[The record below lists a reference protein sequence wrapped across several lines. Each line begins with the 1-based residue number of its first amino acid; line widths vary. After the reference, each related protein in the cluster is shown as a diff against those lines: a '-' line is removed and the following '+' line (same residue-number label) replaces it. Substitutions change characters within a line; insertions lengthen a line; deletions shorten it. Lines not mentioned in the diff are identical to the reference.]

1 MAVYRERKMKEGIH
15 PTYRKVLFHDT
26 SVNKYFL
33 IGSILQTDRT
43 MKWEDGKEYP
53 YMTLDISSESHPF
66 YTGEQRVVSTEG
78 RVANFNRRFGALK
91 GKV

>member
-1 MAVYRERKMKEGIH
+1 MKEGIH
-15 PTYRKVLFHDT
+15 PEYRKVIFHDT

-33 IGSILQTDRT
+33 IGSTLQTDRK
-43 MKWEDGKEYP
+43 MIWEDGDEYP

>member
-1 MAVYRERKMKEGIH
+1 MKEGIH
-15 PTYRKVLFHDT
+15 PTYRKVIFHDT

-33 IGSILQTDRT
+33 IGSTLQTDRKMT
-43 MKWEDGKEYP
+43 WED
-53 YMTLDISSESHPF
+53 ESHPF